1 MRKLIGLFALLCF
14 VGLQICF
21 SQTREITG
29 TVIDKHDKSPL
40 PGVSVVVKG
49 NPSTGVATDVS
60 GKFSLKVNDSDV
72 LVFSFIGMKPQEVAV
87 KGQTN
92 IHVEMENAS
101 ETLDEVMVVAYG
113 TAKKSSFTGSAAVVD
128 SKTIEKRQV
137 SNITNALSG
146 SVAGVQVM
154 TSANG
159 GQPGSTA
166 KIRVRGTG
174 SLAAGNTPLYIVD
187 GIPYDGD
194 LSSIN
199 TADIESTTVLKDAAS
214 NALYG
219 ARGANGVVL
228 ITTKKGSI
236 GKAVVNVDAKWGSN
250 SRAVPKYDVL
260 TSPATYLESAYLAMY
275 NSQILAGKSPVD
287 ANAYA
292 NQYMATNSNGGV
304 GYQIYTLPSGESL
317 IGMDGK
323 LNPNATLGYS
333 DGTYYYQPD
342 DWYDELFD
350 SGNLR
355 QEYNVNISGATDK
368 LNYYMSAGYLDDSGI
383 IAGSGFTR
391 YTGRIKVDYQ
401 VKDWLKVGTNMS
413 YTNYDMQSPA
423 SQDSGSAGSSANLFY
438 IANYIA
444 PIYPMYAR
452 HADQSIM
459 IDNNGFTVYDFG
471 DGTVGG
477 NFKRTWMSGSNP
489 ASMVEL
495 DKRQYLADV
504 LGGRWY
510 ATADIWKGLKFSYNL
525 GIDLDNTRYSRLY
538 NAYYGQYSKVGGIVY
553 AGATRTRGI
562 NQQELLT
569 YTKQFGN
576 HNIDVLVGHENYE
589 YQYKYLNGSK
599 EKLFNP
605 TTVEINNAIK
615 NPSISS
621 YTDNYSTEGWLARA
635 QYDYDGK
642 YIISAS
648 YRRDASSRF
657 AKDHRWGN
665 FGSVGG
671 AWVLSKED
679 FLTTQQWIDFLKF
692 KISYGIQGNDNLL
705 YSSGYVNY
713 YPYQDQFDIS
723 ENNGEF
729 ATSMSYKGNK
739 DITWETSYSFNT
751 GFDFN
756 LFGNKLNGSV
766 EYFNRKTTDMLY
778 YMPVSVSNGY
788 SEYPKNI
795 GSMRNYGVEI
805 DLNSDVVNSS
815 NVRWNIY
822 ANATFMKNKLLELA
836 PELNGELISGTT
848 IYREGESI
856 YQYYLRKYAGVN
868 DQGEALYYVEDAA
881 GNLETTTVW
890 SQATRYATG
899 DMLPTVYGGFGTT
912 LSVHGFDFSLSCAYQ
927 LGGRVYDSGYAA
939 LMHNGSASNAGQN
952 WHKDI
957 LKAWSP
963 TNTNSNIPR
972 LCTTDNYA
980 NASSDRFLI
989 SSNYLDLTNITLG
1002 YTLPKAWLSKM
1013 NISNLRIYF
1022 SADNVA
1028 LWAKRKGL
1036 DPRQSHSSVNAVR
1049 YSPVRTISGGIKLTF

>member
-1 MRKLIGLFALLCF
+1 MGGIMQSSYQNINLYISATYTPCSSAKTL
-14 VGLQICF
+14 
-21 SQTREITG
+21 
-29 TVIDKHDKSPL
+29 VI
-40 PGVSVVVKG
+40 
-49 NPSTGVATDVS
+49 
-60 GKFSLKVNDSDV
+60 
-72 LVFSFIGMKPQEVAV
+72 SFIGLETQEVAIKPSV
-87 KGQTN
+87 RVVMRAN
-92 IHVEMENAS
+92 S
-101 ETLDEVMVVAYG
+101 EVLDEVMVVAYG
-113 TAKKSSFTGSAAVVD
+113 TAKKSSFTGSASVID
-128 SKTIEKRQV
+128 SKKIEKRQV

-146 SVAGVQVM
+146 TVAGVQVM

-174 SLAAGNTPLYIVD
+174 SMAAGNAPLYVVD
-187 GIPYDGD
+187 GVPYDGD

-228 ITTKKGSI
+228 ITTKKGSV
-236 GKAVVNVDAKWGSN
+236 GKATVNVDAKWGSN
-250 SRAVPKYDVL
+250 SRAVPNYDVL
-260 TSPATYLESAYLAMY
+260 TNPGTYLEMAYLSMY
-275 NSQILAGKSPVD
+275 NNQIASGKTAEV

-292 NQYMATNSNGGV
+292 NRYLSTNSNGGV
-304 GYQIYTLPSGESL
+304 GYQIYTVPTGESM

-333 DGTYYYQPD
+333 DGTYYYKPD
-342 DWYDELFD
+342 DWYDELFN

-368 LNYYMSAGYLDDSGI
+368 LNYYMSAGYLDDSGLI
-383 IAGSGFTR
+383 SGSGFTR
-391 YTGRIKVDYQ
+391 YSARVKADYQ
-401 VKDWLKVGTNMS
+401 VKDWLKVGANMS

-423 SQDSGSAGSSANLFY
+423 SQDSYAGTSSANLFY

-444 PIYPMYAR
+444 PIYPMYSR
-452 HADQSIM
+452 NADQSIRV
-459 IDNNGFTVYDFG
+459 DSNGFTVYDFG
-471 DGTVGG
+471 DNTIGG

-489 ASMVEL
+489 AAMVEL

-504 LGGRWY
+504 FSGRWY
-510 ATADIWKGLKFSYNL
+510 AAANIWDGLKFTYSV
-525 GIDLDNTRYSRLY
+525 GIDVDNTRYSRLY

-553 AGATRTRGI
+553 AGSTRTMSI

-576 HNIDVLVGHENYE
+576 HNIDLLVGHENYD

-605 TTVEINNAIK
+605 GTVEIDNAIK

-642 YIISAS
+642 YIFSAS

-657 AKDHRWGN
+657 AKENRWGN

-679 FLTTQQWIDFLKF
+679 FLESQTWIDFLKF
-692 KISYGIQGNDNLL
+692 KVSYGIQGNDDLL
-705 YSSGYVNY
+705 YNDVYGTKNY
-713 YPYQDQFDIS
+713 YPYQDQYNVVES
-723 ENNGEF
+723 NGDF
-729 ATSMSYKGNK
+729 AVSMSYKGNE
-739 DITWETSYSFNT
+739 DITWETSYSFNA

-756 LFGNKLNGSV
+756 LFKNKLNGSI
-766 EYFNRKTTDMLY
+766 EYFSRKTTDMLY
-778 YMPVSVSNGY
+778 YMPVSPSNGY
-788 SEYPKNI
+788 AVYPKNI
-795 GSMRNYGVEI
+795 GSMRNNGVEI
-805 DLNSDVVNSS
+805 DLNSDIIS
-815 NVRWNIY
+815 NKNIQWNVF
-822 ANATFMKNKLLELA
+822 ANATFINNKILELA
-836 PELNGELISGTT
+836 PELNGELISGST
-848 IYREGESI
+848 IYKEGESM

-868 DQGEALYYVEDAA
+868 EKGEALYYVDTKDDN
-881 GNLETTTVW
+881 GNITQETTTEW
-890 SQATRYATG
+890 NKASRYQTG

-912 LSVHGFDFSLSCAYQ
+912 VSAYGFDFSISCAYQ
-927 LGGRVYDSGYAA
+927 LGGRVYDSGYAS
-939 LMHNGSASNAGQN
+939 LMHNGSASSAGQN

-957 LKAWSP
+957 LKSWSS
-963 TNTNSNIPR
+963 TNSNSNIPR
-972 LCTTDNYA
+972 LCNTDTYA

-989 SSNYLDLTNITLG
+989 SSNYLDLTNITVG
-1002 YTLPKAWLSKM
+1002 YTLPKSWL
-1013 NISNLRIYF
+1013 NRLEVSNLRIYF
-1022 SADNVA
+1022 AADNVA
-1028 LWAKRKGL
+1028 LLSKRKGL
-1036 DPRQSHSSVNAVR
+1036 DPRQSSSSVNAMR
-1049 YSPVRTISGGIKLTF
+1049 YSPVRTLSGGIKLTF

>member
-1 MRKLIGLFALLCF
+1 M
-14 VGLQICF
+14 
-21 SQTREITG
+21 
-29 TVIDKHDKSPL
+29 
-40 PGVSVVVKG
+40 
-49 NPSTGVATDVS
+49 ATDVN
-60 GKFSLKVNDSDV
+60 GKFALRVNDDDV
-72 LVFSFIGMKPQEVAV
+72 LVFSFIGMKPLEVNV
-87 KGQTN
+87 KGQTHLN
-92 IHVEMENAS
+92 VELESAS
-101 ETLDEVMVVAYG
+101 EALDEVMVVAYG

-260 TSPATYLESAYLAMY
+260 TSPATYLETAYLAMY
-275 NSQILAGKSPVD
+275 NSQIDAGKSPEY

-292 NQYMATNSNGGV
+292 NRYMTTNSNGGV

-323 LNPNATLGYS
+323 LNPNAVLGYS

-342 DWYDELFD
+342 DWYHELFD

-355 QEYNVNISGATDK
+355 QEYNVNISGASDK

-401 VKDWLKVGTNMS
+401 VKDWLKIGTNMA

-423 SQDSGSAGSSANLFY
+423 SQDSGAGSSSANLFY

-459 IDNNGFTVYDFG
+459 VDNNGFTVYDFG

-489 ASMVEL
+489 ASMVGL

-569 YTKQFGN
+569 YTKQFGH
-576 HNIDVLVGHENYE
+576 HNIDVLIGHENYE

-621 YTDNYSTEGWLARA
+621 YTNNYSTEGWLARA

-657 AKDHRWGN
+657 AKDNRWGN
-665 FGSVGG
+665 FGSLGG
-671 AWVLSKED
+671 AWVLSKEN
-679 FLTTQQWIDFLKF
+679 FLANSRAVDFLKF
-692 KISYGIQGNDNLL
+692 KVSYGIQGNDNLL

-805 DLNSDVVNSS
+805 DLNSDVVNNS

-836 PELNGELISGTT
+836 PELDGELISGST

-856 YQYYLRKYAGVN
+856 YQYYLRKYAGVD
-868 DQGEALYYVEDAA
+868 DQGQALYYVEDAA
-881 GNLETTTVW
+881 GNIETTPEW
-890 SQATRYATG
+890 NKATRYATG

-912 LSVHGFDFSLSCAYQ
+912 LSVYGIDFSVSCAYQ
-927 LGGRVYDSGYAA
+927 LGGRVYDSGYAS
-939 LMHNGSASNAGQN
+939 LMHNGSSSSAGQN

-957 LKAWSP
+957 LKAWSS
-963 TNTNSNIPR
+963 TNTNSNIPQ
-972 LCTTDNYA
+972 LNSTATYA

-1002 YTLPKAWLSKM
+1002 YTLPKSWLSKM

-1036 DPRQSHSSVNAVR
+1036 DPRQSHSSVNAMR